1 VLGTILALS
10 AGLAFGQSVPVVT
23 GDARVDK
30 LLSQMTLKEKLT
42 LIHGTQEDPAVY
54 QGQAGYVAG
63 IPRLG
68 IPGMRFADG
77 PPGVLTRHPSQG
89 ETATMGVAATFSR
102 KTAEENG
109 LVIGREDRALGID
122 VSLQPFVNIDRDL
135 QFGRGFN
142 TFGEDPFL
150 TAEMGVA
157 EVKGIQSQHVM
168 AQIKHYVAY
177 DSESGNIFVDDQ
189 ALHEIYVAPFDAAIK
204 QADVSSIMCSYNRVN
219 GAFACG
225 NDSTLTKIL
234 RDEIGFKGFVTS
246 DWGAVHAVN
255 FINAGLDME
264 MPGEP
269 STAPGGFN
277 ISSFFDLL
285 PAPPPPPAH
294 KNDDVAD
301 SMFGGHIPEEPT
313 PERFRTGDFGLKLD
327 PKKMTEALKDGT
339 VNEAAITRAAGR
351 VLYEIVH
358 FGYLDGQSKHDVTE
372 QSIEANAKIIEKTG
386 EEAAVL
392 LKNEG
397 GVLPLKA
404 ADLDSV
410 VLIGPTAGQVDSIG
424 INGER
429 SVGLPQRQVGPLAA
443 LKEITGNASIK
454 FAVDDDMT
462 GALVPAGA
470 LSHDGKPGLVR
481 TGSGAEQTDAQINF
495 TGAGALPANSTVTWK
510 GSLTAPH
517 AGTYWLYLQALGTN
531 ANIAI
536 DGKRLAA
543 TGARQGGVHG
553 DILQANQDN
562 AVPTPDGLD
571 NVRRAVELTAG
582 PHAIEIAT
590 SPDTSNSPVQVRL
603 NWYTPEQ
610 RKADHEA
617 AIAAAKSAK
626 VAVVFV
632 WTRLHPVFGLPGEQ
646 DKLVDEVAAVNP
658 NTIVVLNTSQPV
670 ALPWIDKVKA
680 VLEMWWPGDEGGWST
695 ANLLAG
701 KASPAGRLP
710 VTWGK
715 HLEDYPAT
723 DPKHPERSFKG
734 VDGRTVYTE
743 GVNVGYRWFDKEKIA
758 PLFAFGHGLSY
769 TTFAYSGLKVEKA
782 SDGGLDVSVA
792 IKNTG
797 NVDSDEVPQV
807 YLGAPTEIPAGVQ
820 FTVRSLVAF
829 DRIHLAAGEAR
840 TATLHVA
847 PRQLQ
852 YWSTK
857 EGKWVTATGKR
868 TVSVGASSR
877 DLRLEQTID

>member
-1 VLGTILALS
+1 MLGFVLALS
-10 AGLAFGQSVPVVT
+10 AGPATGQSVPVVT

-30 LLSQMTLKEKLT
+30 LLSQMTLNEKLT
-42 LIHGTQEDPAVY
+42 LIHGTDEDPAVY
-54 QGQAGYVAG
+54 QGQAGYLGG

-68 IPGMRFADG
+68 IPGLRFADG

-135 QFGRGFN
+135 EFARGYN

-150 TAEMGVA
+150 TSEMGVA
-157 EVKGIQSQHVM
+157 EIKGIQSQHVM
-168 AQIKHYVAY
+168 SQVKHFVGY
-177 DSESGNIFVDDQ
+177 DSNGRSTYIDDQ
-189 ALHEIYVAPFDAAIK
+189 TLHEVYVAPFDAAVK
-204 QADVSSIMCSYNRVN
+204 AGVSSIMCSYNRLN
-219 GAFACG
+219 GTYACG
-225 NDSTLTKIL
+225 NQSTLTKIL
-234 RDEIGFKGFVTS
+234 REEIGFKGFVTS

-269 STAPGGFN
+269 FAHIKTWGIPT
-277 ISSFFDLL
+277 FFDLQ
-285 PAPPPPPAH
+285 PAYTPQSKKAED
-294 KNDDVAD
+294 NVDA
-301 SMFGGHIPEEPT
+301 FGGSIPEEPIGQ
-313 PERFRTGDFGLKLD
+313 ENANDFGLSLD
-327 PKKMTEALKDGT
+327 PRKMTEALKDGT
-339 VNEAAITRAAGR
+339 VNEATITRAAGY
-351 VLYEIVH
+351 VLYEIDR
-358 FGYLDGQSKHDVTE
+358 FGYLDGLSKHEVTT
-372 QSIEANAKIIEKTG
+372 QSIEANAKIMEKTG

-397 GVLPLKA
+397 GALPLKA

-429 SVGLPQRQVGPLAA
+429 SVGLTERQVGPYDA
-443 LKEITGNASIK
+443 LKKITGNANIR

-462 GALVPAGA
+462 GTLVPASV

-481 TGSGAEQTDAQINF
+481 TGSGAEQIDAQINF
-495 TGAGALPANSTVTWK
+495 TGAHALAPNSTVTWK
-510 GSLTAPH
+510 GTLTPTH
-517 AGTYWLYLQALGTN
+517 AGVYWLYLQALGTN
-531 ANIAI
+531 AKIFI
-536 DGKRLAA
+536 GGKRLGT
-543 TGARQGGVHG
+543 TGVEQGGVHG

-562 AVPTPDGLD
+562 VVPTTDGID
-571 NVRRAVELTAG
+571 NVRQAVQLAAG
-582 PHAIEIAT
+582 ENEIKIET
-590 SPDTSNSPVQVRL
+590 TPDTSNSPVQVRL

-610 RKADHEA
+610 RVADHEA

-626 VAVVFV
+626 VAVVFL
-632 WTRLHPVFGLPGEQ
+632 WTRLEPVFGLPGEQ
-646 DKLVDEVAAVNP
+646 DKLVEEVAAVNP

-670 ALPWIDKVKA
+670 ALPWLDKVKA

-701 KASPAGRLP
+701 KSSPAGRLP

-715 HLEDYPAT
+715 RLEDYAAT
-723 DPKHPERSFKG
+723 DPKHPERSRKG
-734 VDGRTVYTE
+734 VDGKTTYSE

-769 TTFAYSGLKVEKA
+769 TTFEYSGLKVEKA
-782 SDGGLDVSVA
+782 SGGGLYVKVN
-792 IKNTG
+792 IKNSG
-797 NVDSDEVPQV
+797 KVDSDEVPQI
-807 YLGAPTEIPAGVQ
+807 YLGAPSVIPDGVQ
-820 FTVRSLVAF
+820 FPVRALVGF
-829 DRIHLAAGEAR
+829 DRVPLAAGEAK
-840 TATLHVA
+840 TVTLHVA

-857 EGKWVTATGKR
+857 DGKWVTASGKR
-868 TVSVGASSR
+868 TLSVGASSR
-877 DLRLEQTID
+877 DLRLETSID